1 MSEHFSSITCALVIS
16 LIILFFILL
25 IYVIKAIREHSDAK
39 TYYSY
44 VPKFPN
50 EIVEKYYY
58 QIYEIIVTDFHVLHD
73 RKKCKVYKYLI
84 FICLILFGLFLILG
98 GEIDFPPLL
107 FLSFA
112 SLISSFVFAF
122 LVFSRK
128 TRIYKNVIPL
138 LLNKLDKSYTYD
150 ESQGIPSE
158 EYNKVYSLNYT
169 RYTSNDLITGNISI
183 FPFKMSEVYTENS
196 YTDKDGNTHY
206 NPIFSGA
213 LFIVDLSSIIKDP
226 KNIVDVLHSNP
237 SSDYEVKL
245 LDDKMYIG
253 FKIGCLFNFY
263 FSDEIEESLN
273 LAESFY
279 NIDYMIEIVDK
290 YINIV
295 IDKNK

>member
-122 LVFSRK
+122 LVYTLKIPVVVVTLLRFALADIGIILPLWAWLCFSLVSSE
-128 TRIYKNVIPL
+128 TYFPL
-138 LLNKLDKSYTYD
+138 LQVLPLLCNAVCSPWVIGTKFHISLFC
-150 ESQGIPSE
+150 GFPSLWWITIFE
-158 EYNKVYSLNYT
+158 GN
-169 RYTSNDLITGNISI
+169 LIW
-183 FPFKMSEVYTENS
+183 
-196 YTDKDGNTHY
+196 
-206 NPIFSGA
+206 
-213 LFIVDLSSIIKDP
+213 
-226 KNIVDVLHSNP
+226 
-237 SSDYEVKL
+237 
-245 LDDKMYIG
+245 
-253 FKIGCLFNFY
+253 
-263 FSDEIEESLN
+263 
-273 LAESFY
+273 
-279 NIDYMIEIVDK
+279 
-290 YINIV
+290 
-295 IDKNK
+295 